1 MEQKKVKVSEYL
13 KCLFTREEKEGLS
26 DELVRKIGELREKE
40 GRKKA
45 IVKSLDSEMAAME
58 MQISEL
64 ARKFKDG
71 YEYRDVPCER
81 IYDYAEGK
89 KYTTRMDNG
98 EIIKVVM
105 LTADE
110 LLPMGLDA

>member
-13 KCLFTREEKEGLS
+13 KCLFT
-26 DELVRKIGELREKE
+26 
-40 GRKKA
+40 KKA
-45 IVKSLDSEMAAME
+45 IVKILDSEMAAME

-71 YEYRDVPCER
+71 YEHRDVPCER

-98 EIIKVVM
+98 EIIKEVM

>member
-13 KCLFTREEKEGLS
+13 KCLFIREEKEGLS
-26 DELVRKIGELREKE
+26 DELARKIGELREKE

-45 IVKSLDSEMAAME
+45 IVKILDSEMAAME

-71 YEYRDVPCER
+71 YEHRDVPCER

-98 EIIKVVM
+98 EIIKEVM